1 MQHGN
6 GMPRDV
12 DVTIIRE
19 DRSHQFP
26 EVDWN
31 YAILYTQEWYTGK
44 MITEYV
50 FEREDFNRLKRI

>member
-1 MQHGN
+1 MELIRNGNNEVINFMQHGN

-26 EVDWN
+26 EVD
-31 YAILYTQEWYTGK
+31 
-44 MITEYV
+44 
-50 FEREDFNRLKRI
+50 